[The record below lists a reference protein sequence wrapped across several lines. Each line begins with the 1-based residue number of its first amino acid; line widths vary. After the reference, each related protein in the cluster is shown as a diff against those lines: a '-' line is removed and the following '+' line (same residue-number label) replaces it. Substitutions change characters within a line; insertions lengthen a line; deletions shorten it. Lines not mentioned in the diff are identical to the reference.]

1 MGVSAFKT
9 IKASPII
16 TALPVLVVILPNEA
30 DVAYKSV
37 KLAPEAVILL
47 KVTLKLFAIVEANEA
62 LIEASAFN
70 ACEAEVALTAY
81 EALVTESAFTAC
93 EADVAL
99 TAYEALV
106 EVDAYEALVVVKEA
120 LAFTAC
126 DADVEV
132 NA

>member
-1 MGVSAFKT
+1 VGVSAFKT

-62 LIEASAFN
+62 LIEASALL
-70 ACEAEVALTAY
+70 ACEAEVANKAVVAKDA
-81 EALVTESAFTAC
+81 E
-93 EADVAL
+93 VAL
-99 TAYEALV
+99 EAKSAINACEALV

-126 DADVEV
+126 D
-132 NA
+132 